1 MLAAAQA
8 QQGSSYS
15 GLILL
20 VFIAII
26 IAFGY
31 TRLRGKM
38 KLNVQGK
45 HWVGPIVF
53 IVVIVLLVWAVHI
66 GS

>member
-8 QQGSSYS
+8 QQGNSYS

-38 KLNVQGK
+38 KLSVQGK

-53 IVVIVLLVWAVHI
+53 IVVVVLLVWAVNVGH
-66 GS
+66 